1 MPSTSAVSVAI
12 ADDHPVVRDGL
23 ALLLGL
29 LPDIEV
35 RGVAAS
41 GAEIIAIADVQEL
54 DVILMD
60 LRMPHLGGVEAITR
74 IRARHPRT
82 QIVVLTTYAED
93 EEIAEAFRAG
103 AVGYL
108 TKDANRSDIH
118 EAITAAAAGRGLVSP
133 HVQAHLTRIAA
144 RPTVVSEG
152 DADGLTRREV
162 EVLRLIAMGRSNR
175 EIIEQLHI
183 SEATIKT
190 HINRIFAKTRV
201 RDRAQAVRYAY
212 RKGLASIDES

>member
-162 EVLRLIAMGRSNR
+162 EVLRLIAMGRSNS

>member
-1 MPSTSAVSVAI
+1 VSVAI

-60 LRMPHLGGVEAITR
+60 LRMPHVGGVDAITA
-74 IRARHPRT
+74 IRARHART

-93 EEIAEAFRAG
+93 EEIAQAFRAG

-108 TKDANRSDIH
+108 TKDASRREIH
-118 EAITAAAAGRGLVSP
+118 EAIAAAAAGRGLVTP
-133 HVQAHLTRIAA
+133 RIRAHLTRIAA
-144 RPTVVSEG
+144 RPSADPEG
-152 DADGLTRREV
+152 DLDGLTRREV
-162 EVLRLIAMGRSNR
+162 EVLRLIARGRSNS

-183 SEATIKT
+183 GEATIKT
-190 HINRIFAKTRV
+190 HINRIFAKTGV